1 MPFPDLELVRVRIE
15 DLNRRAERE
24 RLVSQTL
31 ASRPRRER
39 LRSALSF
46 ARSVFHRAR
55 TGVRLAAPTTRSRPN
70 SNRSSGSPPSS
81 GSIAPTVFGIQ
92 SAGSEDT
99 LSRNISGKHSRELP
113 ASEYETRKGG
123 LFLHRP
129 RPHARGCASV
139 DAYGTAWLSERRCA
153 GAR

>member
-1 MPFPDLELVRVRIE
+1 MMPFPDLELVRVRIE

-55 TGVRLAAPTTRSRPN
+55 TGVRLAA
-70 SNRSSGSPPSS
+70 SNDE
-81 GSIAPTVFGIQ
+81 IAP
-92 SAGSEDT
+92 
-99 LSRNISGKHSRELP
+99 ELEP
-113 ASEYETRKGG
+113 LLRVASEQR
-123 LFLHRP
+123 
-129 RPHARGCASV
+129 V
-139 DAYGTAWLSERRCA
+139 DRADGVRDPVCR
-153 GAR
+153 